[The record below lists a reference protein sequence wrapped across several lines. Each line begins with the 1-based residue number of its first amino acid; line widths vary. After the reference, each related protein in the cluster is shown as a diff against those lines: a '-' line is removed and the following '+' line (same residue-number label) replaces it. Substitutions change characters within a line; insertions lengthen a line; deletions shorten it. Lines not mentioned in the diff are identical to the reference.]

1 LRVGWEAGRVGQA
14 GTIKADGERMGCG
27 ASKAAEVKT
36 APADGGG
43 GAAEDPGDSFDIDV
57 KAEIEADH
65 KKKQRGRRRSDFDM
79 KERKLGDFYE
89 VGKML
94 GKGSIGRT
102 LEGVS
107 KVTKKKVAIKALP
120 RSHPEFEY
128 KTLMTEIEIMRRV
141 DHPHCIK
148 LHDVFEDDK
157 LVYLVQDL
165 ATGGELFDRVVGVGS
180 FTERDACFMIKQVIE
195 ACAYLHSIGICHRD
209 LKPENVLMLSDDAN
223 SPDYNIVKI
232 ADFGLSSLSAVE
244 YQATMETACGTPE
257 YLAPEL
263 VSMVANEDEQEQ
275 TYSSKV
281 DIWAIGVILYVMIS
295 GFHPFYTGN
304 QAQLYDAIM
313 KGQYSFPNPA
323 FAKVSRE
330 TKDFISWV
338 LVVNPAKRPSA
349 EELLKHPWVQKGEN
363 SLKEEALGTSTT
375 LGEYNTKRQSRKS
388 LKKVSMGARAAVR
401 MQIAQKAMSGGK

>member
-1 LRVGWEAGRVGQA
+1 
-14 GTIKADGERMGCG
+14 MGCG
-27 ASKAAEVKT
+27 ASKAADVK
-36 APADGGG
+36 APKDDAKGVPQG
-43 GAAEDPGDSFDIDV
+43 GADESFDIDV

-65 KKKQRGRRRSDFDM
+65 KKKSRGRRRSDFDM
-79 KERKLGDFYE
+79 GQRKLGEFYD

-102 LEGVS
+102 LEGTS
-107 KVTKKKVAIKALP
+107 KMTGKKVAIKALP

-128 KTLMTEIEIMRRV
+128 KTLMTEIEIMRKV

-148 LHDVFEDDK
+148 LHDVFEDEK

-165 ATGGELFDRVVGVGS
+165 ATGGELFDRVVGSGS
-180 FTERDACFMIKQVIE
+180 FSERDACFMIKQVIE

-209 LKPENVLMLSDDAN
+209 LKPENVLMLSDDKD
-223 SPDYNIVKI
+223 SPDYNTVKI

-263 VSMVANEDEQEQ
+263 VSMVANEDETEQ

-349 EELLKHPWVQKGEN
+349 EDLLKHPWVIKGSK
-363 SLKEEALGTSTT
+363 SLKEEELGTATT

-388 LKKVSMGARAAVR
+388 LRKVSMGVKAAARMSIAA
-401 MQIAQKAMSGGK
+401 KGMSD